1 MKNLIKNKA
10 KTKKNLLFKYTA
22 NLNKLDMKM
31 CDKSFDVEY

>member
-10 KTKKNLLFKYTA
+10 KTKKNSSFYTA